1 MYMNCS
7 LHANAR
13 QQIRR
18 MKRDEH
24 DALNIRNVLVII
36 DCVCVYLI
44 KIYVFFVYEEI
55 NIKKTFQRLISAC
68 TVHISQCY
76 ISYIL
81 QHTYTICTPN
91 TTLAAS
97 RSASIQWGL
106 IKSLSCVYAAIVNTS
121 KCANQQTIWDNS
133 LKVVPLWVYFFFFS
147 KLNISFNSVES
158 EFDEIGSINE
168 EFGSKRQWDWS
179 SDRIKKLT

>member
-68 TVHISQCY
+68 TLYSTY
-76 ISYIL
+76 IAVLY
-81 QHTYTICTPN
+81 
-91 TTLAAS
+91 
-97 RSASIQWGL
+97 
-106 IKSLSCVYAAIVNTS
+106 
-121 KCANQQTIWDNS
+121 
-133 LKVVPLWVYFFFFS
+133 
-147 KLNISFNSVES
+147 
-158 EFDEIGSINE
+158 
-168 EFGSKRQWDWS
+168 
-179 SDRIKKLT
+179 